1 MTVSGWRNAWILW
14 LKVLGLEE
22 TKENTKEVVE
32 GDVKSL
38 KLSKN
43 NALVFIM
50 IKSTVEDSDDSVW
63 LFLVPVPAH
72 LGYPGLKDRKTVF
85 VVVVIVRN

>member
-1 MTVSGWRNAWILW
+1 M
-14 LKVLGLEE
+14 KVLGLEE

-50 IKSTVEDSDDSVW
+50 IKSTVEDSDDSV
-63 LFLVPVPAH
+63 
-72 LGYPGLKDRKTVF
+72 
-85 VVVVIVRN
+85 